1 LAATYRSAELP
12 GLEHHPHARAVLL
25 PALPPRGRASHAYL
39 FRGPAGTGKR
49 TAARAFAA
57 ALLADGSADPTGA
70 ADRVMR
76 GCHPDLSWISPSGAA
91 EMLVSD
97 IDEPVVAAA
106 GRTPFESL
114 RRVFVI
120 ERADTM
126 NESTANRMLKTLEE
140 PPAYAHLILLT
151 DRPGDLLPTIGSR
164 CQDVRFDA
172 LPEAELTARLE
183 HEGIAPD
190 AALACARLSL
200 GDGHRAR
207 ALADADGDRLRRAA
221 EQLAAA
227 ALAGRLDGQ
236 PWRALLELCKARGDR
251 VAATISELGAA
262 ELELTGRTDRRRV
275 EREQA
280 ERAKRAQRRAATD
293 ALDIGLA
300 VVGLWYRDLAVI
312 ADGAPEL
319 VHAVDRRAELA
330 AQDGAAD
337 SAALRTAL
345 EHVDDTRARMAL
357 NVTEELALE
366 ALAYRIAAL
375 AAATRSI
382 GPSRGSRP

>member
-1 LAATYRSAELP
+1 LPATDGSAELP
-12 GLEHHPHARAVLL
+12 GLEHHPHARAVLH
-25 PALPPRGRASHAYL
+25 PALPPHGQASHAYL

-57 ALLADGSADPTGA
+57 ALLADGSADPAGA

-106 GRTPFESL
+106 ARTPFESR

-126 NESTANRMLKTLEE
+126 NEPTANRMLKTLEE

-151 DRPGDLLPTIGSR
+151 DRPGDLLPTISSR

-172 LPEAELTARLE
+172 LPEAALAARLE
-183 HEGIAPD
+183 RAGIAAD

-200 GDGHRAR
+200 GDGQRAH
-207 ALADADGDRLRRAA
+207 ALADADGELLRRAA
-221 EQLAAA
+221 EQLAGA
-227 ALAGRLDGQ
+227 ALAGRLDDQ
-236 PWRALLELCKARGDR
+236 PWTALLELCKARGER
-251 VAATISELGAA
+251 VAAAISEHGAA

-293 ALDIGLA
+293 ALDLGLSVA
-300 VVGLWYRDLAVI
+300 GLWYRDLAVI
-312 ADGAPEL
+312 ADGAPDL
-319 VHAVDRRAELA
+319 VHAIDRSAELA
-330 AQDGAAD
+330 AQQGAAD
-337 SAALRTAL
+337 AAVLRTAL
-345 EHVDDTRARMAL
+345 ECVDDTRARMAL

-375 AAATRSI
+375 A
-382 GPSRGSRP
+382 